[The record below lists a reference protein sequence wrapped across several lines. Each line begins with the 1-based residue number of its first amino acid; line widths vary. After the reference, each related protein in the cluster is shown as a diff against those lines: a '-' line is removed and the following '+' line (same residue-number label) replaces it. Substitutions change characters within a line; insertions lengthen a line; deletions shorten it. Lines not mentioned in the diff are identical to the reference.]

1 MKKMA
6 SSAFSSPFTLF
17 AMIALIPL
25 VTALAMGPLVEPA
38 AAATLDGK
46 QIFLGQKC
54 NLCHSVSSAGIE
66 ATVKSEKLKGPDLTG
81 LTAKKDAHLL
91 IDFLHKKAEIDGKK
105 HGKEFTG
112 TDEELGALIAW
123 LQKQEKK

>member
-1 MKKMA
+1 MRKL
-6 SSAFSSPFTLF
+6 AFRAVSSPFALF
-17 AMIALIPL
+17 ALIALIPL

-54 NLCHSVSSAGIE
+54 NLCHSVSSAGIT

-81 LTAKKDAHLL
+81 LASKQDAHLL
-91 IDFLHKKAEIDGKK
+91 VDFLHKKAEINGKK